1 MTSREG
7 RVIAVCIGAGG
18 VPKHPVE
25 SVRVDQ
31 LGLEGDRHRMPFH
44 GGADRAVCLLT
55 VEEVRALEAD
65 GVRVEGPGAFG
76 ENLLIEGV
84 DPGSMRP
91 GDRLVIEEV
100 ELELHD
106 VRAPCRTLTPL
117 DARFPALMLGR
128 SGFMA
133 RVLRGG
139 VLRPGQAVRRA

>member
-1 MTSREG
+1 MTSPVG
-7 RVIAVCIGAGG
+7 RVVAVCVGPGG
-18 VPKHPVE
+18 VPKRPVE
-25 SVRVDQ
+25 SARVGE
-31 LGLEGDRHRMPFH
+31 LGLEGDRHRMAFH
-44 GGADRAVCLLT
+44 GGPDRAVCLLT
-55 VEEVRALEAD
+55 VEDVRSLEAD

-76 ENLLIEGV
+76 ENLLIEGLE
-84 DPGSMRP
+84 PGSLRP

-117 DARFPALMLGR
+117 DPRFPALMLGR

-139 VLRPGQAVRRA
+139 ELRPGQPVQRG